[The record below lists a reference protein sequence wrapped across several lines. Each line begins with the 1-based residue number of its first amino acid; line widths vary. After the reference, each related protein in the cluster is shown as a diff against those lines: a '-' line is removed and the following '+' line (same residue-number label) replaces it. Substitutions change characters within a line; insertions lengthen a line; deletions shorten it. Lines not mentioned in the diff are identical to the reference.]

1 MSQVRQEQPSMLA
14 RAEAIQRQIHELT
27 SRDTQLWSIVTLIVL
42 VLTAGF
48 LTVVMPNLTMKQRL
62 IRIRG
67 RLFTAIILWTHLP
80 SGAVQHLP
88 AVPAR

>member
-27 SRDTQLWSIVTLIVL
+27 SRDTQLWSIVTLVIL

-48 LTVVMPNLTMKQRL
+48 LMLVAAQP
-62 IRIRG
+62 G
-67 RLFTAIILWTHLP
+67 SETAPDPH
-80 SGAVQHLP
+80 
-88 AVPAR
+88 

>member
-27 SRDTQLWSIVTLIVL
+27 SRDTQLWSIVTLVVL

-48 LTVVMPNLTMKQRL
+48 LTLVVPNLAVKQRL
-62 IRIRG
+62 IRIEEG
-67 RLFTAIILWTHLP
+67 YLPQLFFGLICLVVLFNIYLL
-80 SGAVQHLP
+80 
-88 AVPAR
+88 